1 MNHCLYP
8 VIILQLKGVD
18 LSFSKYYLSYT
29 DVIIIRMLQFNV
41 LFVWREKYEMGII
54 KNFCQGIWLCTHDS
68 KCLYTICLPHDYSI
82 VKIGHF
88 WPRWYCF
95 KGWSRKLRNC
105 ISVRST
111 ITHKRVTSFHEII
124 KYFICGRCIKGWFWR

>member
-1 MNHCLYP
+1 
-8 VIILQLKGVD
+8 
-18 LSFSKYYLSYT
+18 
-29 DVIIIRMLQFNV
+29 MLQFNV

-54 KNFCQGIWLCTHDS
+54 KNFCQRICICTHDS

-124 KYFICGRCIKGWFWR
+124 KYFICGRCIKGDFEGTNIWLQCWCSIYRSSRKIYVIIDI